1 MLYSSLNT
9 LEVRNYLFIF
19 QRLYEKLN
27 ADKLSFIFL
36 MSIFHFIILHRLQ
49 ERSNEVSFFSDVIK
63 PSKRFVRW

>member
-27 ADKLSFIFL
+27 ADKLLFIFL

-49 ERSNEVSFFSDVIK
+49 GRLNEV
-63 PSKRFVRW
+63 

>member
-49 ERSNEVSFFSDVIK
+49 ERSNEV
-63 PSKRFVRW
+63 